1 MAGEMGSREKQVH
14 SSMATLEKTVAELT
28 NTAESLIGSL
38 DRVLSP
44 QMATKADTIGQP
56 KPAKVILANSID
68 TIIESTRRV
77 TGMLADAQARL
88 EV

>member
-1 MAGEMGSREKQVH
+1 MAGELGGREKQVH
-14 SSMATLEKTVAELT
+14 SSMTTLEKTVAELT
-28 NTAESLIGSL
+28 NMAESLIGNL
-38 DRVLSP
+38 EGVLSP
-44 QMATKADTIGQP
+44 QMATKGDAIGQP

-77 TGMLADAQARL
+77 IGMLADAQARL